1 MSVNSYPFFLCL
13 RTETLAARGDT
24 AAVLETVTGALE
36 TARRTGYVEYEAQ
49 LVGLRG
55 ELLLG
60 VEPSPRP
67 TALPTPRLPS
77 WRRSQSSDGI
87 KSGRS
92 SSGQQPAR
100 PGCGGHTGS
109 DNKPTTYS
117 QGRCCLAS
125 RVLVVGSHA

>member
-60 VEPSPRP
+60 VEPSP
-67 TALPTPRLPS
+67 TSDSASDAEAAFVEALAIVRRHQVRSLELRAATSQARL
-77 WRRSQSSDGI
+77 WRSH
-87 KSGRS
+87 
-92 SSGQQPAR
+92 GQRQQA
-100 PGCGGHTGS
+100 H
-109 DNKPTTYS
+109 D
-117 QGRCCLAS
+117 LLS
-125 RVLVVGSHA
+125 R